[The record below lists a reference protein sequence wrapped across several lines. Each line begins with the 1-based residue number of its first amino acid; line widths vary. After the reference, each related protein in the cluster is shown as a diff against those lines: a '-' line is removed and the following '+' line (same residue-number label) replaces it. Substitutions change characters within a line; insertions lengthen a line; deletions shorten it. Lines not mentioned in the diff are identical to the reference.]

1 MYKKSTFNVNGV
13 TIVRARIGQIA
24 AGRFNGTKPIL
35 AFSEETIDL
44 SVIEGRSEAGSF
56 VIESTN
62 QIKICGIV
70 YSTNPRME
78 CLNPHFE
85 GEKVRI
91 RYQFNSKGLTEG
103 DACEGKFV
111 IVCNQIEYSLS
122 FCARIT
128 RLYAEA
134 STGAVKSL
142 DDFTRL
148 AASNW
153 DEAYHLFYN
162 RNFLNTIP
170 YDNVY
175 ERLTYEGFACA
186 RPSGQNMEEFLIGV
200 NKKQPVSISVDK
212 SEEIFMASKEP
223 QSGCFTITKDN
234 WGYTEIRLRT
244 DCEFIKLSKP
254 VLTLDD
260 FIGKTYLY
268 EYIIDASA
276 MHAGRNFGRIYIDG
290 VYQSFTIDITAG
302 VRDDDGSISD
312 IAVTKDIK
320 ECMVG
325 IMELYTS
332 FRLKRIVTGVWAN
345 ETISIL
351 NHLHALMPDE
361 HMYELMKA
369 QAFIINRQRQEA
381 KWILDDF
388 KHSNPDKKAP
398 IWGYYLYLMT
408 LLEREPSYVDN
419 MTHEVELIFYENPDS
434 VLLFWVLLFL
444 RDQYFDDSAGKLK
457 DIKYWVL
464 RGCSSPYLYIEA
476 YYLISQDPYLIKELS
491 VFELR
496 ILSWAVKEKALTK
509 ELAGAIFEAVDLAGG
524 FDNRV
529 YELLTAAYEICPEA
543 EYVGIICSY
552 LIKGHKNDTC
562 FHKWFEL
569 GIENKLRLTGLYESY
584 LLTMDDRQISP
595 VPKIIQMYF
604 SFDNKLPYRK
614 LAVLYNN
621 IIAAK
626 ETEPEVYHKYRKAMG
641 RFAMDQAQLRHIDD
655 NLAVLY
661 EDMLELGFIN
671 EELSAAF
678 SDIIYTHKLIVFD
691 KRIVRAII
699 YQNEMKEPQIVPVTD
714 QCAYFE
720 LFSND
725 YVILFEDSRGYRYV
739 KSISYR
745 LQRLMDAE
753 KYLDR
758 CISLSP
764 DRPQYIVSHFKHV
777 RDYSDFTKDDLKL
790 FKPVF
795 YSESFSD
802 SYKAVMGYRIL
813 KYCQLHDYEDYVRPF
828 LQSINFDTL
837 QKDARKYLIDMLVS
851 NRLYE
856 KAYDMAMEYGIDMLA
871 AASKVV
877 LCENALKV
885 QHVDDDFMVQLA
897 ISAFKTGKYSDL
909 VLKYL
914 CENYTGPTDELINL
928 WHAADKFSI
937 SSMKLDERIL
947 EQGIYTQIEPEK
959 ISDIFMEYYKRAGN
973 EKLILAYIS
982 LVAHG
987 YLHSGG
993 CKADFIF
1000 DIIEK
1005 RFIGNRTL
1013 NDACQLALLKHFAE
1027 KTDITQAELEIED
1040 TLLKYYIYDNMYFDF
1055 FARLDYRLLEKYF
1068 LYDKAFLQYEST
1080 PGTHVVLHYSRDE
1093 DGEEFNSEDM
1103 VEMYDGIYVKTFV
1116 IFFGELIRY
1125 YITEEHD
1132 NSIEV
1137 KESNRLTCNNIPGD
1151 NDHSRYNLI
1160 NEMII
1165 SDTLSDETT
1174 LKSNIDEY
1182 KRLDAA
1188 TKQLFKLI

>member
-1 MYKKSTFNVNGV
+1 M
-13 TIVRARIGQIA
+13 RARIGQIA

-103 DACEGKFV
+103 DTCEGKFV

-351 NHLHALMPDE
+351 NHLHALVPDE

-655 NLAVLY
+655 NLAFLY

-1040 TLLKYYIYDNMYFDF
+1040 TLLKYYIYNNMYFDF

-1068 LYDKAFLQYEST
+1068 IYDKAFLQYEST

>member
-200 NKKQPVSISVDK
+200 NKKKPVSISVDK

-254 VLTLDD
+254 VLTHDD

-302 VRDDDGSISD
+302 VRDDDGSISGID
-312 IAVTKDIK
+312 VTKDIK

-325 IMELYTS
+325 IMELYTG

-388 KHSNPDKKAP
+388 KHTNPDKKAP

-408 LLEREPSYVDN
+408 LLEREPSYIDN

-444 RDQYFDDSAGKLK
+444 RNQYFDDNAGKLK

-496 ILSWAVKEKALTK
+496 ILSWAVKKKALTK

-584 LLTMDDRQISP
+584 LITMDDRQISP

-604 SFDNKLPYRK
+604 SYDNKLPYRK
-614 LAVLYNN
+614 IAVLYNN

-661 EDMLELGFIN
+661 DDMLELGFIN

-764 DRPQYIVSHFKHV
+764 DRPQYIVSHFKNV
-777 RDYSDFTKDDLKL
+777 RDYSDFTKGDLKL

-828 LQSINFDTL
+828 LQSIDFDIL

-871 AASKVV
+871 AASQVV

-1040 TLLKYYIYDNMYFDF
+1040 TLLKYYIYNNMYFDF

-1174 LKSNIDEY
+1174 LKSNINEY

>member
-1 MYKKSTFNVNGV
+1 M
-13 TIVRARIGQIA
+13 RARIGQIA

-91 RYQFNSKGLTEG
+91 RYQFNSKGLAEG
-103 DACEGKFV
+103 DTCEGKFV
-111 IVCNQIEYSLS
+111 IVCNQIEYSLY

-175 ERLTYEGFACA
+175 ERLTYEGFAYA

-325 IMELYTS
+325 IMELYTG

-457 DIKYWVL
+457 DTGY
-464 RGCSSPYLYIEA
+464 CEA
-476 YYLISQDPYLIKELS
+476 
-491 VFELR
+491 VRLR
-496 ILSWAVKEKALTK
+496 ICIL
-509 ELAGAIFEAVDLAGG
+509 
-524 FDNRV
+524 
-529 YELLTAAYEICPEA
+529 
-543 EYVGIICSY
+543 
-552 LIKGHKNDTC
+552 
-562 FHKWFEL
+562 
-569 GIENKLRLTGLYESY
+569 
-584 LLTMDDRQISP
+584 
-595 VPKIIQMYF
+595 
-604 SFDNKLPYRK
+604 
-614 LAVLYNN
+614 
-621 IIAAK
+621 
-626 ETEPEVYHKYRKAMG
+626 
-641 RFAMDQAQLRHIDD
+641 
-655 NLAVLY
+655 
-661 EDMLELGFIN
+661 
-671 EELSAAF
+671 
-678 SDIIYTHKLIVFD
+678 KLI
-691 KRIVRAII
+691 
-699 YQNEMKEPQIVPVTD
+699 
-714 QCAYFE
+714 
-720 LFSND
+720 
-725 YVILFEDSRGYRYV
+725 ILY
-739 KSISYR
+739 
-745 LQRLMDAE
+745 
-753 KYLDR
+753 
-758 CISLSP
+758 
-764 DRPQYIVSHFKHV
+764 H
-777 RDYSDFTKDDLKL
+777 
-790 FKPVF
+790 
-795 YSESFSD
+795 
-802 SYKAVMGYRIL
+802 RIL
-813 KYCQLHDYEDYVRPF
+813 
-828 LQSINFDTL
+828 I
-837 QKDARKYLIDMLVS
+837 
-851 NRLYE
+851 
-856 KAYDMAMEYGIDMLA
+856 
-871 AASKVV
+871 
-877 LCENALKV
+877 
-885 QHVDDDFMVQLA
+885 
-897 ISAFKTGKYSDL
+897 
-909 VLKYL
+909 
-914 CENYTGPTDELINL
+914 
-928 WHAADKFSI
+928 
-937 SSMKLDERIL
+937 
-947 EQGIYTQIEPEK
+947 
-959 ISDIFMEYYKRAGN
+959 
-973 EKLILAYIS
+973 
-982 LVAHG
+982 
-987 YLHSGG
+987 
-993 CKADFIF
+993 
-1000 DIIEK
+1000 
-1005 RFIGNRTL
+1005 
-1013 NDACQLALLKHFAE
+1013 
-1027 KTDITQAELEIED
+1027 
-1040 TLLKYYIYDNMYFDF
+1040 
-1055 FARLDYRLLEKYF
+1055 
-1068 LYDKAFLQYEST
+1068 
-1080 PGTHVVLHYSRDE
+1080 
-1093 DGEEFNSEDM
+1093 
-1103 VEMYDGIYVKTFV
+1103 
-1116 IFFGELIRY
+1116 
-1125 YITEEHD
+1125 
-1132 NSIEV
+1132 
-1137 KESNRLTCNNIPGD
+1137 
-1151 NDHSRYNLI
+1151 
-1160 NEMII
+1160 
-1165 SDTLSDETT
+1165 
-1174 LKSNIDEY
+1174 
-1182 KRLDAA
+1182 
-1188 TKQLFKLI
+1188 